1 MTDIFARADGA
12 DLADTVRRLLRD
24 LDRTHGQR
32 GPREASGFPGL
43 VGECR
48 PPIDVYETGDAIE
61 VALDVPGVAP
71 EDLRVVVRENAVI
84 VVGEKAAGTC
94 AAKDA
99 RFHLAERTFG
109 RFARALRLVTPVD
122 ASRARAELTS
132 GRLRVIVPRI
142 DDRRGRDIPVKVER
156 VP

>member
-24 LDRTHGQR
+24 LDRTHGQG
-32 GPREASGFPGL
+32 GPRKADSFPGL
-43 VGECR
+43 VECR
-48 PPIDVYETGDAIE
+48 PPMDVYETGDAIE
-61 VALDVPGVAP
+61 VALDVPGVSP

-84 VVGEKAAGTC
+84 VVGEKAAGPC
-94 AAKDA
+94 AARDA

-109 RFARALRLVTPVD
+109 RFARALRLLTPVD
-122 ASRARAELTS
+122 ATRARAELSS

>member
-1 MTDIFARADGA
+1 MTDIYARAESA
-12 DLADTVRRLLRD
+12 DLAETVRRLLRD
-24 LDRTHGQR
+24 LDATHG
-32 GPREASGFPGL
+32 PGGRL
-43 VGECR
+43 GECR

-71 EDLRVVVRENAVI
+71 EDVRVVVRENAVV
-84 VVGEKAAGTC
+84 VVGEKAPGPCAG
-94 AAKDA
+94 KDA

-122 ASRARAELTS
+122 ASKARAELS
-132 GRLRVIVPRI
+132 GGRLRIIVPRI
-142 DDRRGRDIPVKVER
+142 EDRRGRDIPVKVTR

>member
-1 MTDIFARADGA
+1 MTDLFARADSA
-12 DLADTVRRLLRD
+12 DLADAVRRLLRD
-24 LDRTHGQR
+24 LDRTHGH
-32 GPREASGFPGL
+32 GAS

-48 PPIDVYETGDAIE
+48 PPIDVYETSDAIE

-84 VVGEKAAGTC
+84 VVGEKAAAAC

-109 RFARALRLVTPVD
+109 RFARALRLLTPVD
-122 ASRARAELTS
+122 ASKARAELS
-132 GRLRVIVPRI
+132 GGRLRVIVPRI
-142 DDRRGRDIPVKVER
+142 DDRRGRDIPVQVVR

>member
-24 LDRTHGQR
+24 LDHTHGQ
-32 GPREASGFPGL
+32 GAS

-48 PPIDVYETGDAIE
+48 PPMDVYETGDAIE

-84 VVGEKAAGTC
+84 VVGEKAAGPC
-94 AAKDA
+94 AARDA

-109 RFARALRLVTPVD
+109 RFARALRLLSPVD
-122 ASRARAELTS
+122 ATRARAELTS